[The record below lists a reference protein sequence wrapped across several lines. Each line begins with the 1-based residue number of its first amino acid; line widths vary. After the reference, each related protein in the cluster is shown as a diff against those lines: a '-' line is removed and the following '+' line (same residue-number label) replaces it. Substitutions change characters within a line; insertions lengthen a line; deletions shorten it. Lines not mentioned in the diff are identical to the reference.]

1 VIDPLKLDALQKEVV
16 LTLCHLEIYF
26 PPSFFDVM
34 VHLVVHL
41 VREIKI
47 CGPVFLRYMYP
58 FERFMG
64 ILKSYVRTRFRP
76 EGSIV
81 EGYSTEEVVEF
92 CTNYMTG
99 VGPIGV
105 PKSRYEGRLQGV
117 GTIGL
122 KAVVADRDEL
132 LKAHFIVLQHMADV
146 TPYI

>member
-1 VIDPLKLDALQKEVV
+1 
-16 LTLCHLEIYF
+16 
-26 PPSFFDVM
+26 
-34 VHLVVHL
+34 
-41 VREIKI
+41 
-47 CGPVFLRYMYP
+47 
-58 FERFMG
+58 MG

-132 LKAHFIVLQHMADV
+132 LKAHFIVLQHMADI
-146 TPYI
+146 TPYIDEHMAILRQQNYT